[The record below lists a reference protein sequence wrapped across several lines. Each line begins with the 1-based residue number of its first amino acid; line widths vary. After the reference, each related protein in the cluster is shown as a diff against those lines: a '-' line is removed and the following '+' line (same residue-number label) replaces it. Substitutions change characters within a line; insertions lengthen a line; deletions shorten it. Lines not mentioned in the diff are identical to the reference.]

1 MIVDIVVI
9 AVLVVA
15 LVMGLRSG
23 LLAGIGA
30 FVGLVVG
37 ALVAY
42 WVVPMA
48 LPALSDVL
56 PSPGW
61 RSVVVVV
68 GTLFIVGLAAG
79 LGSAVGS
86 VARRGVDRIRLGWL
100 ERLLG
105 GALSVVVGALAVS
118 LVAQTVVVAGN
129 PLLSTAVSSSRLV
142 RTIDTL
148 TPPTVDAAL
157 AQVRGAFL
165 EEGLPRLGD
174 LFGPGVVLDPG
185 APAPEVALDDPQL
198 QAAAQAVAR
207 ISGVAYAC
215 GTSSTGTGFVAADD
229 RIVTNAHVVAGVTD
243 PVVEL
248 PDGTA
253 RQGRVV
259 YFDAV
264 DDLAVIAV
272 PDIEVAPL
280 AIAPALATGAE
291 AIVQGYP
298 FGGPFSMGGARVLSV
313 GAVEVP
319 DIYETSSSPRE
330 IYALSASVRPGNS
343 GGPLLTAGGEV
354 VGVVFARAES
364 GEDIGYAMT
373 PTEFAPVVAQ
383 APSLTQPVSTGSCAQ

>member
-9 AVLVVA
+9 AALVVA
-15 LVMGLRSG
+15 LVLGLRSG

-30 FVGLVVG
+30 LVGLVVG
-37 ALVAY
+37 ALAAY
-42 WVVPMA
+42 WAVPMV

-61 RSVVVVV
+61 RSVVVIA
-68 GTLFIVGLAAG
+68 GILGIVALAAG
-79 LGSAVGS
+79 AGSAIGS
-86 VARRGVDRIRLGWL
+86 IGRRGVDRLRLGWL
-100 ERLLG
+100 ERVLG
-105 GALSVVVGALAVS
+105 GALSVVVAALAVT
-118 LVAQTVVVAGN
+118 LVAQTVVVSGN

-142 RTIDTL
+142 RMIDTL
-148 TPPTVDAAL
+148 TPPPVDAAL

-174 LFGPGVVLDPG
+174 LFGPGIALDPG
-185 APAPEVALDDPQL
+185 GPAPVVELDDPQL

-215 GTSSTGTGFVAADD
+215 GTSSTGTGFVAAED

-248 PDGTA
+248 PDGTV

-272 PDIEVAPL
+272 SDIDVAPL
-280 AIAPALATGAE
+280 AIAGPLATGDE
-291 AIVQGYP
+291 GVVQGYP

-313 GAVEVP
+313 GAVDVP
-319 DIYETSSSPRE
+319 DIYSTASTPRE
-330 IYALSASVRPGNS
+330 IYALAAAVRPGNS
-343 GGPLLTAGGEV
+343 GGPLLTSAGEV
-354 VGVVFARAES
+354 AGVVFARAES

-373 PTEFAPVVAQ
+373 PTEFGPVVDQ

>member
-15 LVMGLRSG
+15 LVMGIRSG
-23 LLAGIGA
+23 LLAGVGA
-30 FVGLVVG
+30 LVGLAVG

-42 WVVPMA
+42 WVVPMI

-61 RSVVVVV
+61 RSVAVIV
-68 GTLFIVGLAAG
+68 GTLAFVGLAAG
-79 LGSAVGS
+79 LGSALGS
-86 VARRGVDRIRLGWL
+86 IGRRGVDRIRLGWL
-100 ERLLG
+100 ERVLG
-105 GALSVVVGALAVS
+105 GALSVVVAALAVS
-118 LVAQTVVVAGN
+118 LVAQTVVVSGN
-129 PLLSTAVSSSRLV
+129 PLLSTMVSSSRLV

-148 TPPTVDAAL
+148 TPPPVDAAL

-174 LFGPGVVLDPG
+174 LFGPSVVLDPA
-185 APAPEVALDDPQL
+185 APAPELALDDPRL

-248 PDGTA
+248 PDGTV

-259 YFDAV
+259 YFDAA

-272 PDIEVAPL
+272 ADIEVAPL
-280 AIAPALATGAE
+280 TIAATLATGDE

-343 GGPLLTAGGEV
+343 GGPLLTPGGEV
-354 VGVVFARAES
+354 AGVVFARAES

-373 PTEFAPVVAQ
+373 PAEFAPVVDQ